1 MSGISLDSIS
11 SYIDTAKK
19 ASAGSDLQKTL
30 GKDLSTA
37 SDEEL
42 MDVCKEFEA
51 YFIEQVLK
59 EAEKMVPDSDED
71 SSMSQLTDFY
81 KDTVRQEMA
90 SKIGEQSG
98 NSFAQ
103 MMYEQM
109 KRNYNL

>member
-19 ASAGSDLQKTL
+19 TSVGSDLQKTL

-51 YFIEQVLK
+51 YFVEQVLK

>member
-51 YFIEQVLK
+51 YFVEQVLK

>member
-19 ASAGSDLQKTL
+19 TSAGSDLQKTL

-51 YFIEQVLK
+51 YFVEQVLK

>member
-11 SYIDTAKK
+11 SYIDTAKRT
-19 ASAGSDLQKTL
+19 SAGSDLQKTL

-51 YFIEQVLK
+51 YFVEQVLK

>member
-11 SYIDTAKK
+11 SYIDTTKK
-19 ASAGSDLQKTL
+19 SSASSDLQKTL

-42 MDVCKEFEA
+42 MDVCKEFES

-59 EAEKMVPDSDED
+59 ETEKMVPDSDED

-109 KRNYNL
+109 KRNYSL

>member
-1 MSGISLDSIS
+1 
-11 SYIDTAKK
+11 
-19 ASAGSDLQKTL
+19 
-30 GKDLSTA
+30 
-37 SDEEL
+37 
-42 MDVCKEFEA
+42 
-51 YFIEQVLK
+51 
-59 EAEKMVPDSDED
+59 MVPDSDED

>member
-19 ASAGSDLQKTL
+19 TSAGSDLQKTL

-51 YFIEQVLK
+51 YFVEQVLK

-98 NSFAQ
+98 TSFAQ